1 MQPRSVIWA
10 FAEGAAQSNTRPAA
24 VLVDEMS
31 TVSMARR
38 KVTPRM
44 ASMNP
49 LCAFLRNLNGKTLSP
64 LKGSLKAVGMMESTG
79 RWMPF
84 PNKTAAWR
92 LDLCPTAR

>member
-1 MQPRSVIWA
+1 LGFRERRLRNQTPGPLPFSSMKSLP
-10 FAEGAAQSNTRPAA
+10 
-24 VLVDEMS
+24 

-38 KVTPRM
+38 KATPRM